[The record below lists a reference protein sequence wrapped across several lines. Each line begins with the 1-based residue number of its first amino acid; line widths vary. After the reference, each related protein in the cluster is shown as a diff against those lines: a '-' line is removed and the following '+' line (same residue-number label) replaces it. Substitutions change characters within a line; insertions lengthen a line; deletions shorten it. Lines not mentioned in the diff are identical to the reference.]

1 MSFVRSHHAA
11 PTTLRSWFARL
22 VIVVVATLV
31 AGLAVAPA
39 ALATVPVTVPA
50 GSTPTTLG
58 LTVESDQLL
67 AGETANVKVT
77 ATNSA
82 GPDQYNATVVAVLP
96 PGVSFVGPAVD
107 GQGKQLPAPTSTPW
121 CAVANDPAS
130 CGVVLTWPNISDL
143 VTGSSLT
150 VSFDVSANDAQH
162 PVGSEF
168 NVGVGVYANA
178 NERTVPAVQVPAV
191 GAPTVTGATS
201 SGVKDQP
208 IMVVPLKLTKT
219 TTNTPESEAL
229 RGQPIDYE
237 LTVRN
242 AAANAGTENV
252 VVVDKLPGVMTL
264 DSCDPQYPCT
274 TAIIEE
280 NGQVFTQIT
289 WNLGTLDAGD
299 ELVLKYVAHV
309 DLNHVAADGSLTG
322 SATRPVGTEPVDGY
336 WSENTAH
343 ATGRYLGNVKDE
355 ASRTVDVQ
363 DSHSVQVLDLSILKG
378 GDSGVFQEGA
388 VRAYTLTVR
397 TSEYV
402 SAGGITVTDTL
413 PDGLCPV
420 IPTGG
425 PAVSLPASCD
435 NDAAPYTLP
444 AGVTLTSVTTNA
456 DGLFVLTFAVSDMAA
471 SSETTFSYR
480 VVQRTDYGSNAR
492 NTLPTVAG
500 DSFTNNVRVDGTTT
514 PIAENTVDQGPIDST
529 NTSSHTLETEQ
540 VTVVKEAWTNPNRA
554 PIGGASDCNLSD
566 AANWSSTGGPV
577 ARFGDLI
584 CFRISIDFPAGV
596 DTRNA
601 RLTDFIPPRTT
612 AVEVVPAAAN
622 NVAVPGVTNT
632 TWQQGDSLSWLLGTP
647 SGGASYVKPGAHL
660 ELLVVAKITET
671 NLTTKPDVLGN
682 LAKLRYQNTDGEV
695 FSARASADFS
705 IAPVV
710 PLSLDKNVT
719 PVTGNADATQGK
731 AFRYTIDVKNEGTAA
746 NATDQP
752 VSKITVRDA
761 LPPGVTIDNVTAVT
775 PGAYVSEVA
784 PAGSPFAGQTI
795 ITWVIPGPLAP
806 GATTRISYDMTMPA
820 TVGQGTSHTNTAGV
834 TSYFVDSTDSD
845 TTQEQMFPQGNPF
858 AGSGYT
864 PNAPAA
870 NDSATIT
877 TPKATIIKERVAT
890 GLTET
895 GNNAQSQATNGE
907 WVQYKYT
914 VTVPA
919 QTTIFGG
926 STADILGAGLRQDE
940 TRPVSAT
947 GPENTVLAVQPNS
960 TCTGAVVDVTLCA
973 NGALKFPATWRN
985 TSNAPATFVVTYF
998 AIVRSTA
1005 TGTQNNTAT
1014 LSAAPAEGGTAVE
1027 IGRSAASIS
1036 VVRPTPKI
1044 EKTLKSPADGAVS
1057 PGETATYT
1065 LKASNTTGS
1074 VLYDWSVVD
1083 CIPVELGTPMGFTTT
1098 GSGTFVAEGT
1108 CAAGTTAYTWKGE
1121 GRLAAGASVSAEYTL
1136 KIPNTAAAGSS
1147 YVNTATIS
1155 GYTHPTN
1162 TADRAKR
1169 DAGPVQA
1176 VVRVDP
1182 ASLTKSTTQKNVVA
1196 GETVAWTLTATIP
1209 ANAWL
1214 YDAILTDT
1222 AASGLGGAAGVTW
1235 DADSLSCTS
1244 QATGASLPCGFTLGN
1259 TSTSGA
1265 ASIVELRG
1273 IDPSGHV
1280 APSSQVRVVT
1290 VTVRTTIPKNATLAD
1305 GTSLANNATIA
1316 WNLTPKTVS
1325 GPNRDTSAP
1334 ASATTTFRA
1343 PAVAVAKSVST
1354 ATPQPGEVF
1363 TYTVTAT
1370 STGSVPAYDVVLQ
1383 DTLPAGVVLVNADGS
1398 PITGGTTASPNA
1410 GEQAGQV
1417 SGSTI
1422 TWNIATIAPQ
1432 TSTTRTFYVK
1442 LAPSTDITTAA
1453 IRNAVSAPSWKS
1465 LPGTDGYTYTS
1476 TATKTVDVTPRTPK
1490 VNATKAVIDP
1500 VPTMGADSVALLN
1513 QPVTFRVTL
1522 TNAGTGDALTA
1533 GARDLLPSGWVYVA
1547 GSTQGASEPSV
1558 TPTALTWN
1566 SVTLPGGRLA
1576 PGQQVSFTY
1585 QAKPVRDVLTNNA
1598 DNLGLGVR
1606 HVNTVSP
1613 IAVTD
1618 NGGYDRIGSNANS
1631 YLGSDGS
1638 AGVRVPK
1645 SDLSVTK
1652 DVADVPNNFVA
1663 GGTGTWTVTVT
1674 NNGPDAVSG
1683 ILLEDTLDDVPGVAL
1698 RSLPDAAAQ
1707 GWNCTLNGNTYSCTR
1722 TDGAALASG
1731 ASWKLTVVADIAA
1744 DVANGTDVRNTATVS
1759 TPAAPGS
1766 DVYPYDPNPDNN
1778 TDSATGTVSTQAD
1791 LAIVKSGQGSAT
1803 AGQLT
1808 TWTIT
1813 VTNQG
1818 PSVSRG
1824 SADKPIVVTD
1834 VLPAGLSGAS
1844 VAVTSGSGVDCSLTA
1859 SDLTCEIQRD
1869 LAPTESITI
1878 TLQTRVA
1885 ASVVSGTTITN
1896 SATVTP
1902 EITTDPDTDNN
1913 SGSAPVVIG
1922 TADKLSISKK
1932 IVDPAA
1938 ENGVVTV
1945 TPGETM
1951 TYEVTVQAQGPSD
1964 SRNVVVTD
1972 VLPEGTT
1979 FARLG
1984 DGMDD
1989 WTASASGR
1997 NVTFTY
2003 GDLAAGE
2010 SATLVYVVDIDPAT
2024 TGTITDPEALAKIVN
2039 AAQARSDGDRT
2050 NVVEA
2055 PAGVQAKIDMSVSW
2069 TDVPAKV
2076 VPGGDP
2082 FPATLN
2088 IANAG
2093 PSTSHDGVTVITL
2106 PAGTTLAGGVQDGD
2120 VVDGWTVSTVDGKQ
2134 TLTRPTPYAPGESHD
2149 FTLTLQVAPNV
2160 NGTIELG
2167 AEVSTSNDTKLD
2179 NNVSFAPI
2187 ELTPKAALSVVK
2199 TPDATTVVSGTD
2211 VTWTIVVTNDGP
2223 STAYDTQLV
2232 DQMPQGLTITDV
2244 TLGDAPAGSRV
2255 VGFDADSMTVSF
2267 ADLPLNATA
2276 TVRVTTHVGTGV
2288 VDATSIT
2295 NTAVATTGSSV
2306 DETTGERV
2314 PYPGSGTIVTD
2325 AVSGLEIHK
2334 KAITPTID
2342 AGDYATWEI
2351 VVENHGPSDA
2361 ALPLTITDA
2370 IPAGMDF
2377 VRADSGSGPITW
2389 DCQVTDGTLTC
2400 VLVGVDGEQV
2410 TLPANT
2416 SAPFLTVVTST
2427 APSLDAQT
2435 ITNTA
2440 VVTSPSD
2447 AGDEDSADVTVITRA
2462 DLRISKTHD
2471 VDAPVVAGTPFAWT
2485 LTVSNEGVSESRAD
2499 AETPITVTDVL
2510 PAGVTLADG
2519 AVGCAATG
2527 EQDGRQIVTCL
2538 ITSTLAPGDSVS
2550 FEVPVLLAADLA
2562 GDVVNTA
2569 SVTPGITPLP
2579 DEEPRESTD
2588 TVTVAALADLSV
2600 VKTANAESATAGEEF
2615 SWTIQVTNHGPSASH
2630 ADAEHP
2636 ITITDLLPAGVSFV
2650 SATGDGWTCDVNLV
2664 GLLVCQLTADLPVG
2678 AAAPITVTGLVA
2690 SDVTADVVNTAV
2702 VAPGLTPQPAENTQP
2717 DSSTATTPTVAV
2729 ADVSIVKTVLESFT
2743 AGTEGAYRFVVNN
2756 AGPSDAVNAVIT
2768 DELPAGL
2775 TFVGSDSSCTAEGQL
2790 VTCVLGTVVASAE
2803 VVVDIMVTASADAA
2817 GDVENTATVGSE
2829 TTDPD
2834 LSNNTSTVTGT
2845 VAEVADLR
2853 IVKTHAAELS
2863 AVAGTAFAW
2872 TLTVTNNGPSDSRAT
2887 EEHPITVTDVLPAGV
2902 TLAEGAVGCAVTG
2915 EQDGRQIV
2923 TCLITSTMVPG
2934 DSVSFEV
2941 PVLLAADLE
2950 GDVVNTA
2957 SVTPGITPLP
2967 DEEPRESTDIVTVSA
2982 QADLSVVKTANAE
2995 SATAGEE
3002 FSWTIAVTNHGPSVS
3017 HADAEHPIPIT
3028 DLLPAG
3034 VSFVSASGDGWSCD
3048 VDLLGLLA
3056 CDLSTDLPVG
3066 AAAPITV
3073 TGLVTSD
3080 VTADVV
3086 NTAVVAPGLTPQ
3098 PAENT
3103 QPDSSTV
3110 TTPVQAIAD
3119 LSIVKTVRESFTA
3132 GVEGTYRFV
3141 VRNAG
3146 PSDAVNAVITDE
3158 LPEGLTFVGS
3168 DADCSV
3174 DGQVVTCV
3182 LGTVA
3187 AGAEVVVDITVSASA
3202 AVTGDIVNTA
3212 TVGSDTTDPDPS
3224 DNTSTVTGTVA
3235 EVADLQI
3242 VKSHAPELRAV
3253 AGQSF
3258 AWTLTVTNNGPSD
3271 SRATEAHP
3279 IVVTDVLPAGVTL
3292 APEADCAVAGEQDGR
3307 QIVTCLIT
3315 STLASG
3321 DAVSFTV
3328 PVQLAGDLEGDIVN
3342 TASVVPGITPLPDE
3356 EPRESTDTVTVSA
3369 EADLSI
3375 VKTANADSATAGADF
3390 SWTVQVT
3397 NNGPS
3402 VSHADAEHPITVTDA
3417 LPAGVTFVSAIGDGW
3432 TCEAS
3437 AEGTVVCQLV
3447 TDLPVGAAAPITITG
3462 HVASGVVG
3470 ELVNTASVTPGRT
3483 PQPEGDEGPDS
3494 STSVTPVIAAADVSI
3509 VKTVSQSFTAGT
3521 EGAYRFTVTNLGPSD
3536 AMGVVVTDELPAG
3549 LTFVSSDGSCDADG
3563 QVVTCALGTLASG
3576 AVAVIEITVQASAS
3590 LSGDVVNTA
3599 VVGSDTPD
3607 SDPSNNTS
3615 TVTGTVGEVADLS
3628 IVKTATEAMIGE
3640 SVTYTLQVTNAGPS
3654 VARGV
3659 IVTDAVPASLTGVT
3673 AAGEGWTCVV
3683 GDGGVV
3689 TCQLPE
3695 LAVGATATVTVSA
3708 TVSAAAYPSVENTAT
3723 VTSATPEDPSTVGD
3737 NTSTVTSP
3745 VPALST
3751 LTIEKRLIGQLVTGR
3766 TATYEITVGNSGPTE
3781 DPGPVTVID
3790 ELPAGLTFASV
3801 SVDGASDAC
3810 GAEGRTITCALPGL
3824 AVGEERVITVTA
3836 TVDSGARGE
3845 LVNTASVSSG
3855 SMSND
3860 EAPTASARGTVK
3872 VEGLSVTGVSLGY
3885 AAPIAVMLLVAG
3897 GVLLVL
3903 RRRAQSR
3910 R

>member
-1 MSFVRSHHAA
+1 M
-11 PTTLRSWFARL
+11 TLRTWFARL
-22 VIVVVATLV
+22 VMVVVTALV

-39 ALATVPVTVPA
+39 AFATVPVTVPI

-67 AGETANVKVT
+67 AGEKSNVTVA
-77 ATNSA
+77 ATNTT
-82 GPDQYNATVVAVLP
+82 GPDQYNASVVAVLP

-107 GQGKQLPAPTSTPW
+107 GQGRQLPAPVATPW

-143 VTGSSLT
+143 VTGSSVT
-150 VSFDVSANDAQH
+150 VSFDVAADDARH

-168 NVGVGVYANA
+168 TVGVGVYANA

-191 GAPTVTGATS
+191 GTPTVTGATS
-201 SGVKDQP
+201 SGVKDQTV
-208 IMVVPLKLTKT
+208 MVVPLKLSKT

-229 RGQPIDYE
+229 RGQPIDYQ

-242 AAANAGTENV
+242 AAANADTENV
-252 VVVDKLPGVMTL
+252 IVVDKLPGVMTI
-264 DSCDPQYPCT
+264 DSCDSTRPCT

-289 WNLGTLDAGD
+289 WDLATLNPG
-299 ELVLKYVAHV
+299 EEVVLKYTAHV
-309 DLNHVAADGSLTG
+309 DLNHVAADGTLTG
-322 SATRPVGTEPVDGY
+322 GATRPVGTEPVDGY
-336 WSENTAH
+336 GSENTAH

-378 GDSGVFQEGA
+378 GDSGVFQEGT

-402 SAGGITVTDTL
+402 SAAGITVTDTL

-420 IPTGG
+420 IPQGG

-456 DGLFVLTFAVSDMAA
+456 DGLYVLTFALTDMAA

-480 VVQRTDYGSNAR
+480 VMQRTDYGSNTR

-500 DSFTNNVRVDGTTT
+500 DSFTNNVRVDGTTS
-514 PIAENTVDQGPIDST
+514 PIAGNTVDQGPVTST
-529 NTSSHTLETEQ
+529 NTSSHTLETDQ
-540 VTVVKEAWTNPNRA
+540 VTVVKEAWTNPNRM
-554 PIGGASDCNLSD
+554 PIGGASDCNLGDS
-566 AANWSSTGGPV
+566 ANWTSTGGPV
-577 ARFGDLI
+577 VRFGDLI
-584 CFRISIDFPAGV
+584 CFRISIDFPSGV

-612 AVEVVPAAAN
+612 AVEVVPTTAN

-632 TWQQGDSLSWLLGTP
+632 TWQQGDSLNWLLGTP
-647 SGGASYVKPGAHL
+647 NGGASYVKPGAHL

-719 PVTGNADATQGK
+719 PATGNADATQGK
-731 AFRYTIDVKNEGTAA
+731 VFRYTIDVKNEGAAA

-761 LPPGVTIDNVTAVT
+761 LPLGVTIDNVTNVT
-775 PGAYVSEVA
+775 PGNYVAEVA
-784 PAGSPFAGQTI
+784 SAGSPFAGQTI
-795 ITWVIPGPLAP
+795 LTWMIPGPLAP

-845 TTQEQMFPQGNPF
+845 TTQEQMFPQNNPF
-858 AGSGYT
+858 AGSSYQ

-870 NDSATIT
+870 NDTATIT
-877 TPKATIIKERVAT
+877 TPKATILKERVAT
-890 GLTET
+890 GLTEP

-919 QTTIFGG
+919 QTTIFAG
-926 STADILGAGLRQDE
+926 STADILGAGLRQDD
-940 TRPVSAT
+940 TRPVSAV
-947 GPENTVLAVQPNS
+947 GPNGSAIAVQPNS
-960 TCTGAVVDVTLCA
+960 TCAGAVVDVTLCA
-973 NGALKFPATWRN
+973 NGALKFPTSWRN
-985 TSNAPATFVVTYF
+985 TSNRPATFVVTYY
-998 AIVRSTA
+998 AVVKSAA

-1014 LSAAPAEGGTAVE
+1014 LSAAPAAGGTAVE
-1027 IGRSAASIS
+1027 IGRSTTGIS

-1044 EKTLKSPADGAVS
+1044 EKNLKSPADGAVS

-1065 LKASNTTGS
+1065 LTATNTGGS
-1074 VLYDWSVVD
+1074 VLHDWSVLD
-1083 CIPVELGTPMGFTTT
+1083 CIPVELGAPMGFTTPGT
-1098 GSGTFVAEGT
+1098 GTFVAGGT
-1108 CAAGTTAYTWKGE
+1108 CAAGTTAYTWAGE
-1121 GRLAAGASVSAEYTL
+1121 GPLAAGASVKAEYTL

-1147 YVNTATIS
+1147 YVNTAAIT

-1169 DAGPVQA
+1169 EAGPVQA

-1196 GETVAWTLTATIP
+1196 GQTVTWTLTSVIP

-1222 AASGLGGAAGVTW
+1222 AAAGLGGAAGVTW
-1235 DADSLSCTS
+1235 DADSLSCTA
-1244 QATGASLPCGFTLGN
+1244 QATGASLPCGFTLG
-1259 TSTSGA
+1259 TQSTSGGV
-1265 ASIVELRG
+1265 SIAELRG
-1273 IDPSGHV
+1273 TDPSGHV

-1305 GTSLANNATIA
+1305 GTTLSNSATIA
-1316 WNLTPKTVS
+1316 WNLTPKTSS
-1325 GPNRDTSAP
+1325 GPNRDTSTRG
-1334 ASATTTFRA
+1334 SATTTFRA
-1343 PAVAVAKSVST
+1343 PAVAVAKTVST

-1383 DTLPAGVVLVNADGS
+1383 DALPAGVVVVNADGR

-1410 GEQAGQV
+1410 GEQPGQV

-1422 TWNIATIAPQ
+1422 AWNIATISPQ

-1442 LAPSTDITTAA
+1442 LAPSTDITAAA
-1453 IRNAVSAPSWKS
+1453 IRNSASAPSWKS
-1465 LPGTDGYTYTS
+1465 LPGTDGYTYAS

-1490 VNATKAVIDP
+1490 VNAAKAVIDP
-1500 VPTMGADSVALLN
+1500 VPTTGAGSVALLN

-1522 TNAGTGDALTA
+1522 TNTGAGDALTA
-1533 GARDLLPSGWVYVA
+1533 GALDVLPDGWAYIA
-1547 GSTQGASEPSV
+1547 GSSQGAGEPEISGGELRWDSV
-1558 TPTALTWN
+1558 PLA
-1566 SVTLPGGRLA
+1566 GGRLT
-1576 PGQQVSFTY
+1576 PGQQASFTY
-1585 QAKPVRDVLTNNA
+1585 QAKPVRA
-1598 DNLGLGVR
+1598 DLGGDELGLGVA
-1606 HVNTVSP
+1606 HTNTVNP

-1618 NGGYDRIGSNANS
+1618 NAGYDRIGSDRTS
-1631 YLGSDGS
+1631 YLGTPGS
-1638 AGVRVPK
+1638 ATVKIPK

-1652 DVADVPNNFVA
+1652 VVADVPDNFVA

-1683 ILLEDTLDDVPGVAL
+1683 VLLQDTLDNVSGVTL
-1698 RSLPDAAAQ
+1698 GSLPDAAAH
-1707 GWNCTLNGNTYSCTR
+1707 GWTCTLNGDTYSCTR
-1722 TDGAALASG
+1722 TDGAALG
-1731 ASWKLTVVADIAA
+1731 NGESWTLTVVVDIAA

-1766 DVYPYDPNPDNN
+1766 DISPYDPNPDNN
-1778 TDSATGTVSTQAD
+1778 TDSATGTVTTKAD
-1791 LAIVKSGQGSAT
+1791 LAIVKSGPDTAT
-1803 AGQLT
+1803 AGQLA
-1808 TWTIT
+1808 TWTVT

-1824 SADKPIVVTD
+1824 SATKPIVVTD

-1844 VAVTSGSGVDCSLTA
+1844 VAVPNGSGVDCSLTA
-1859 SDLTCEIQRD
+1859 AELTCEIPRD
-1869 LAPTESITI
+1869 LAPNESISI

-1885 ASVVSGTTITN
+1885 ASVVSGTTIRNT
-1896 SATVTP
+1896 ATVTP
-1902 EITTDPDTDNN
+1902 EITADPDASNN

-1932 IVDPAA
+1932 IVDPTAA
-1938 ENGVVTV
+1938 NDLIVV

-1989 WTASASGR
+1989 WTASANGR
-1997 NVTFTY
+1997 NVTFTH
-2003 GDLAAGE
+2003 GDLAAGGT
-2010 SATLVYVVDIDPAT
+2010 ATLVYVVDIDPAT

-2050 NVVEA
+2050 NVVEV
-2055 PAGVQAKIDMSVSW
+2055 PAGVQAKIDMSVTW
-2069 TDVPAKV
+2069 TDVPAKA

-2082 FPATLN
+2082 FDVTLN

-2093 PSTSHDGVTVITL
+2093 PSTSHDGVTVVTL
-2106 PAGTTLAGGVQDGD
+2106 PVGTTLAGDVQDGD
-2120 VVDGWTVSTVDGKQ
+2120 VVDGWSVSTVDGKQ

-2149 FTLTLQVAPNV
+2149 FTLTLQVATDV
-2160 NGTIELG
+2160 NGTVDLG
-2167 AEVSTSNDTKLD
+2167 VQVSTSNDTKLD

-2211 VTWTIVVTNDGP
+2211 VTWTIVVSNNGP
-2223 STAYDTQLV
+2223 STAYDTQLT
-2232 DQMPQGLTITDV
+2232 DQMPQGLKITDV

-2255 VGFDADSMTVSF
+2255 IGFDADTMNISF
-2267 ADLPLNATA
+2267 ADLPLNGTA
-2276 TVRVTTHVGTGV
+2276 SVRVTTRVGTGV
-2288 VDATSIT
+2288 LDATSLT

-2306 DETTGERV
+2306 DDTTGDRV

-2325 AVSGLEIHK
+2325 AVSGLDIHK

-2361 ALPLTITDA
+2361 ALPITITDA
-2370 IPAGMDF
+2370 IPDGLDF
-2377 VRADSGSGPITW
+2377 VRADSGSGPISW

-2410 TLPANT
+2410 ALPANT

-2440 VVTSPSD
+2440 AVTSPSD
-2447 AGDEDSADVTVITRA
+2447 AGDEDSADITVITRA

-2471 VDAPVVAGTPFAWT
+2471 VDIPAIAGTPFAWT
-2485 LTVSNEGVSESRAD
+2485 LTVTNEGVSESRAD
-2499 AETPITVTDVL
+2499 AEHPITVTDVL
-2510 PAGVTLADG
+2510 PAGVTLASD
-2519 AVGCAATG
+2519 ASGCAVTG

-2538 ITSTLAPGDSVS
+2538 ITSTMAPGDSVS
-2550 FEVPVLLAADLA
+2550 FEVPVLLAADLE
-2562 GDVVNTA
+2562 GDVANTA
-2569 SVTPGITPLP
+2569 SVAPGITPLP

-2588 TVTVAALADLSV
+2588 LVTVAAEADLSV

-2615 SWTIQVTNHGPSASH
+2615 SWTIAVTNHGPSVSH
-2630 ADAEHP
+2630 ADAGDP

-2650 SATGDGWTCDVNLV
+2650 SAAGDGWTCDVNLV

-2690 SDVTADVVNTAV
+2690 SEVTADMVNTAM
-2702 VAPGLTPQPAENTQP
+2702 VAPGLTLQPAENTQP
-2717 DSSTATTPTVAV
+2717 DSSTVTTPTLAI
-2729 ADVSIVKTVLESFT
+2729 ADLSIVKTVLESFT
-2743 AGTEGAYRFVVNN
+2743 AGSEGAYRFVVNN
-2756 AGPSDAVNAVIT
+2756 AGPSDAVNTVIT
-2768 DELPAGL
+2768 DQLPAGL
-2775 TFVGSDSSCTAEGQL
+2775 TYVGSDSSCTVEGQL
-2790 VTCVLGTVVASAE
+2790 VTCVLGTVAAGAQ
-2803 VVVDIMVTASADAA
+2803 VVVDIA
-2817 GDVENTATVGSE
+2817 
-2829 TTDPD
+2829 
-2834 LSNNTSTVTGT
+2834 
-2845 VAEVADLR
+2845 
-2853 IVKTHAAELS
+2853 
-2863 AVAGTAFAW
+2863 
-2872 TLTVTNNGPSDSRAT
+2872 
-2887 EEHPITVTDVLPAGV
+2887 
-2902 TLAEGAVGCAVTG
+2902 
-2915 EQDGRQIV
+2915 
-2923 TCLITSTMVPG
+2923 
-2934 DSVSFEV
+2934 
-2941 PVLLAADLE
+2941 
-2950 GDVVNTA
+2950 
-2957 SVTPGITPLP
+2957 
-2967 DEEPRESTDIVTVSA
+2967 
-2982 QADLSVVKTANAE
+2982 
-2995 SATAGEE
+2995 
-3002 FSWTIAVTNHGPSVS
+3002 
-3017 HADAEHPIPIT
+3017 
-3028 DLLPAG
+3028 
-3034 VSFVSASGDGWSCD
+3034 VSAS
-3048 VDLLGLLA
+3048 
-3056 CDLSTDLPVG
+3056 
-3066 AAAPITV
+3066 
-3073 TGLVTSD
+3073 
-3080 VTADVV
+3080 
-3086 NTAVVAPGLTPQ
+3086 
-3098 PAENT
+3098 
-3103 QPDSSTV
+3103 
-3110 TTPVQAIAD
+3110 
-3119 LSIVKTVRESFTA
+3119 ESA
-3132 GVEGTYRFV
+3132 
-3141 VRNAG
+3141 
-3146 PSDAVNAVITDE
+3146 
-3158 LPEGLTFVGS
+3158 
-3168 DADCSV
+3168 
-3174 DGQVVTCV
+3174 
-3182 LGTVA
+3182 
-3187 AGAEVVVDITVSASA
+3187 
-3202 AVTGDIVNTA
+3202 TGDIVNTA

-3224 DNTSTVTGTVA
+3224 NNTSTVPGTVA

-3242 VKSHAPELRAV
+3242 VKSHAPELRAI
-3253 AGQSF
+3253 AGTPF

-3279 IVVTDVLPAGVTL
+3279 IVVTDVLPMGVTL
-3292 APEADCAVAGEQDGR
+3292 SSEGTDCAVTGEQDGR

-3315 STLASG
+3315 STLAPGAS
-3321 DAVSFTV
+3321 VSFTV
-3328 PVQLAGDLEGDIVN
+3328 PVQLAADLEGDIVN
-3342 TASVVPGITPLPDE
+3342 TASVTPGITPLPDE
-3356 EPRESTDTVTVSA
+3356 KPRESADTVTVSP

-3375 VKTANADSATAGADF
+3375 VKTANADSATAGEDF
-3390 SWTVQVT
+3390 SWTIQVT
-3397 NNGPS
+3397 NHGPS
-3402 VSHADAEHPITVTDA
+3402 VSHAEAEHPITVTDV
-3417 LPAGVTFVSAIGDGW
+3417 LPAGVTFVSATGDGW
-3432 TCEAS
+3432 TCETG
-3437 AEGTVVCQLV
+3437 AEGTVVCQLAQ
-3447 TDLPVGAAAPITITG
+3447 DLAVGAAAPITLTG
-3462 HVASGVVG
+3462 HVAAGVTG

-3483 PQPEGDEGPDS
+3483 PQPEGSEGPDS

-3521 EGAYRFTVTNLGPSD
+3521 AGAYLFTVTNLGPSD
-3536 AMGVVVTDELPAG
+3536 AVGVVVTDELPEG
-3549 LTFVSSDGSCDADG
+3549 LTFVSSDGSCEADG
-3563 QVVTCALGTLASG
+3563 QLVTCALGTLASG
-3576 AVAVIEITVQASAS
+3576 AVVVVELQVQASDD
-3590 LSGDVVNTA
+3590 LSGDVANTA
-3599 VVGSDTPD
+3599 TVTSDTPD

-3615 TVTGTVGEVADLS
+3615 TVTGTVAEVADLS
-3628 IVKTATEAMIGE
+3628 IVKTATEAKIGE
-3640 SVTYTLQVTNAGPS
+3640 RITYTLQVTNAGS
-3654 VARGV
+3654 SIARGV
-3659 IVTDAVPASLTGVT
+3659 IVSDAVPASLTGVS
-3673 AAGEGWTCVV
+3673 AAGDGWTCVV
-3683 GDGGVV
+3683 GDGDVV

-3695 LAVGATATVTVSA
+3695 LAVGATATVTVTA
-3708 TVSAAAYPSVENTAT
+3708 TVSAAAYPAVENTAT
-3723 VTSATPEDPSTVGD
+3723 VTAATPEDLSTVGD

-3781 DPGPVTVID
+3781 DAGPLTVTD
-3790 ELPAGLTFASV
+3790 ELPAGLTFASAGGTSDTC
-3801 SVDGASDAC
+3801 SVQ
-3810 GAEGRTITCALPGL
+3810 GRTITCVIPGL
-3824 AVGEERVITVTA
+3824 AAGEERVITVTA
-3836 TVDSGARGE
+3836 TVDGGARGE
-3845 LVNTASVSSG
+3845 LVNTASVSSD
-3855 SMSND
+3855 SMSN
-3860 EAPTASARGTVK
+3860 EEPPTASARGTVT
-3872 VEGLSVTGVSLGY
+3872 VEELSVTGVSLGY
-3885 AAPIAVMLLVAG
+3885 GAPIAVMLLAAG
-3897 GVLLVL
+3897 AALLVL
-3903 RRRAQSR
+3903 RRRTLSR